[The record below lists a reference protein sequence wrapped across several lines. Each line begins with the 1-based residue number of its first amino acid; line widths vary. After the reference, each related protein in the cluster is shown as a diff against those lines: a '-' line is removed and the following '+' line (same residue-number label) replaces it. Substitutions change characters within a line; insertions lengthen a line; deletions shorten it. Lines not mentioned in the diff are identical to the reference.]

1 MKKTLT
7 KIIACILSVSILCC
21 FSSVVVFADNSASLA
36 DSPQS
41 IANTITTIVN
51 FINDI
56 IKSIKLLFGIDD
68 SEQPSVPEEKGYADV
83 KEFGAYGDGVHDDAA
98 AIQKALDSLKNNGGT
113 IYFPEGIYCISNCLI
128 FYSNQHLD
136 FENGAVIKRMALN
149 NEKEPIELRY
159 LLASYTSAKL
169 SEGRYNGTHDVVI
182 SGATFDGNEE
192 ITTDSKITLFNLCH
206 TSNVKITG
214 CSFVNGS
221 LWHYIECN
229 SSKDVLIDNCK
240 FDATTYVEMREDA
253 NEIIQIDGAKDGLY
267 GPVYLANGK
276 EMKFVKDNTPCVNI
290 EISNCEFICNGFAAI
305 GCHKDFRHSNILI
318 HDNVFKGEGEDSQYI
333 RFTES
338 VVGVTEY
345 NNIYE

>member
-7 KIIACILSVSILCC
+7 KIVAFILSITILCC
-21 FSSVVVFADNSASLA
+21 VPSVAAFAGNSDSLA
-36 DSPQS
+36 GDSQS
-41 IANTITTIVN
+41 IESTLQVIINFVN
-51 FINDI
+51 DLIKI
-56 IKSIKLLFGIDD
+56 IKELFGIDD
-68 SEQPSVPEEKGYADV
+68 NKEPTVPEEKGYADV

-98 AIQKALDSLKNNGGT
+98 AIQAALDSLKNNGGT
-113 IYFPEGIYCISNCLI
+113 IYFPQGIYCISNCLI

-136 FENGAVIKRMALN
+136 FENGATIKRMPLN
-149 NEKEPIELRY
+149 NSKEPTELRY

-169 SEGRYNGTHDVVI
+169 SEGKYNGTHDVII
-182 SGATFDGNEE
+182 SGATFDGNAE
-192 ITTDSKITLFNLCH
+192 ITTNSKITLFNLCH

-253 NEIIQIDGAKDGLY
+253 NEIIQLDGAKDGLY
-267 GPVYLANGK
+267 GPVYFANGK
-276 EMKFVKDNTPCVNI
+276 EMKFVKDKTPCVNI
-290 EISNCEFICNGFAAI
+290 EIANCEFICNGFAAI
-305 GCHKDFRHSNILI
+305 GCHKDFPHSNIVI
-318 HDNVFKGEGEDSQYI
+318 HDNVFKGEVVDSEYI

-338 VVGVTEY
+338 VKGVVEY